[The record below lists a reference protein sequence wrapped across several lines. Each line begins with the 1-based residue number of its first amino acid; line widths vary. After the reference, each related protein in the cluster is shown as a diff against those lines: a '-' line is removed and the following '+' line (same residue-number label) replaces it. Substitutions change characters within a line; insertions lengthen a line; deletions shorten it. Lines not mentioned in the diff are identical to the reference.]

1 MKGLYQKYIIKKTS
15 GKPLDPN
22 FEAIVLRIDGG
33 QYLSACRVGV
43 LAFAKAVRKDNPIL
57 ADDLQKR
64 LQVLKEKV

>member
-1 MKGLYQKYIIKKTS
+1 MKGLYQKYIIKKAS

-43 LAFAKAVRKDNPIL
+43 LAFAEAARKDNPVL

-64 LQVLKEKV
+64 LQALKEKK